1 MAFLIRLINATVNP
15 QHISVA
21 CPVDIPGPQFGT
33 QESKVAV
40 IYDYVRTHVI
50 ASATVMHGGDW
61 IGKLDK
67 AVNEKVRA
75 EFEKLQ
81 V

>member
-1 MAFLIRLINATVNP
+1 
-15 QHISVA
+15 
-21 CPVDIPGPQFGT
+21 
-33 QESKVAV
+33 
-40 IYDYVRTHVI
+40 VI

-61 IGKLDK
+61 IGKLDE